1 MDLSG
6 RSRAK
11 TRCHFLRHAV
21 RRFVEDREIAP
32 VTTFFE
38 FSSIGSNAFS
48 LTVPNEQTGRA
59 LAFLHNFPHSGV
71 ALIGPF
77 RKQQQTNGPN
87 NALPASRVA
96 PLSLTKHS
104 ICRGST
110 PFGRRRY
117 RSNKRLSDDSD
128 DDRHRSPR
136 FVPLC
141 LRRAGG
147 ARKTIPLLFL
157 PSPEPSDIGGIE
169 SGMQQRGATKTR
181 HER

>member
-1 MDLSG
+1 MSL
-6 RSRAK
+6 
-11 TRCHFLRHAV
+11 LRHAV

-110 PFGRRRY
+110 PFGSRVVGIEVTTEQ
-117 RSNKRLSDDSD
+117 RLSDDSD
-128 DDRHRSPR
+128 VDRHRSPR

-157 PSPEPSDIGGIE
+157 PSPEPSDIGGN
-169 SGMQQRGATKTR
+169 
-181 HER
+181 